1 MTQFLSFLK
10 GKKTTIATVIGL
22 LITFAA
28 TRGYIAADVAELL
41 ASIMVAVGL
50 SANYATTKLVK

>member
-10 GKKTTIATVIGL
+10 GKKTTIAAVIGL

-28 TRGYIAADVAELL
+28 TRGYIAGDVAELL

>member
-22 LITFAA
+22 LITFSA